1 MCRDKSLLWALTSV
15 FRDSLSAEVRLCGV
29 NLDVMSPSKPSARP
43 NENAVTSEGEM
54 YYRSTRG
61 CFNMHQMTE
70 NDGYHKHFSDFKYRS
85 GVQRHKGG
93 TKHWWQVGHSMSRN
107 KQIREEI
114 KTWKCS
120 FLWTKETA
128 VVAPTLSGSRFL
140 FIRCVHVNLRE
151 WCFHVSY
158 RGLTFH
164 STTFTPT
171 SSRMQT
177 YCYGW

>member
-1 MCRDKSLLWALTSV
+1 
-15 FRDSLSAEVRLCGV
+15 
-29 NLDVMSPSKPSARP
+29 MSPSKPSARP
-43 NENAVTSEGEM
+43 NENAVTSEGETH
-54 YYRSTRG
+54 YRSTRG

-70 NDGYHKHFSDFKYRS
+70 NDGYHKHFSDFKCRS
-85 GVQRHKGG
+85 AGEQAWSSENTKAG

-114 KTWKCS
+114 KTWKS
-120 FLWTKETA
+120 FFLWTKETA
-128 VVAPTLSGSRFL
+128 MVAPTPSGSRFL
-140 FIRCVHVNLRE
+140 FIRYVHVNLRE

-158 RGLTFH
+158 RGVVFH
-164 STTFTPT
+164 STPFTPT